1 MSVIRVSLVIWLIV
15 AGAVA
20 FGLYQVKYE
29 VQHLEHKLSSVRQ
42 DIKQDRNALHVLE
55 AEWSYLNR
63 PQRLERLAE
72 KHLEMEPATT
82 KQVAAV
88 TQLPPRITHSLPAS
102 AERDALPKMDGVP
115 VPFAK
120 PWSLEPRRAKTRLAS
135 AEPAPQ
141 TPEPSKPQTTEPRTA
156 KTVPASLPEP
166 RRTQSAKVPEESR
179 TISVGHI
186 KISLGGGE

>member
-1 MSVIRVSLVIWLIV
+1 MSMIRVSLVIWLIV

-29 VQHLEHKLSSVRQ
+29 VQHLEHQLSSVRQ

-82 KQVAAV
+82 KQVASV
-88 TQLPPRITHSLPAS
+88 THLPPRITHSLPAS
-102 AERDALPKMDGVP
+102 AERDTLPKMDGVP

-120 PWSLEPRRAKTRLAS
+120 PWSLQPRRAETRLAS

-141 TPEPSKPQTTEPRTA
+141 TTEQSKPAEARTA
-156 KTVPASLPEP
+156 KTAPASQPEP
-166 RRTQSAKVPEESR
+166 RRTQSAKVPESR

-186 KISLGGGE
+186 KINLGGGE